1 MAQKITDK
9 TEIISKPTNY
19 DFIES
24 SKLNNLD
31 NLGNLDEN
39 KDITDIKFF
48 KPTYRR
54 YEKFQSENQCENQ
67 GENQGENQINL
78 KFTPKL
84 IIKETKYGDFISSFE
99 EELHKKQ

>member
-24 SKLNNLD
+24 SKLNNLG

-54 YEKFQSENQCENQ
+54 YENFQS
-67 GENQGENQINL
+67 ENQINL

>member
-1 MAQKITDK
+1 MAQKITDI
-9 TEIISKPTNY
+9 TEIISKSTNY

-24 SKLNNLD
+24 SKLN

-54 YEKFQSENQCENQ
+54 YEKFQSENQ
-67 GENQGENQINL
+67 INL

-84 IIKETKYGDFISSFE
+84 IIEETKYGDFISFFE
-99 EELHKKQ
+99 FKEELHKKQ

>member
-24 SKLNNLD
+24 SKLN

-54 YEKFQSENQCENQ
+54 YEKFQSENQ
-67 GENQGENQINL
+67 GENQINL

-84 IIKETKYGDFISSFE
+84 IIKETKCGDFISFFEFE